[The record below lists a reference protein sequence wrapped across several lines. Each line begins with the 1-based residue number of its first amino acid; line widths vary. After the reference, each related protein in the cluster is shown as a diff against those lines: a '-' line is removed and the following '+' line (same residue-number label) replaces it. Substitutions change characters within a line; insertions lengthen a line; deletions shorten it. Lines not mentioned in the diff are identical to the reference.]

1 MRLPKKYLSEDVI
14 RDLEP
19 LLKRESRR
27 LWEGGSAEV
36 PHVPFGEELA
46 SRLSEARRCRQL
58 RGGLESIEVL
68 IQKENAGLARFRPQS
83 GPQAAESG
91 ETVSRLLILSCD
103 GSERFYRHA
112 ESLLKR
118 FGGRVAALR
127 LDVPGSL
134 LGKLFFG
141 PDKEVKAMLVTK
153 IDLVGRVLEGVLAD
167 SRSPAAAK

>member
-1 MRLPKKYLSEDVI
+1 MRLPRKYLSEEVI

-19 LLKRESRR
+19 LLKRESKK

-36 PHVPFGEELA
+36 PHVPLGDELA
-46 SRLSEARRCRQL
+46 SRLNEARRCRQL

-68 IQKENAGLARFRPQS
+68 IQKENAGLARMKPQQ
-83 GPQAAESG
+83 GTERAESG

-127 LDVPGSL
+127 LNVPGSL
-134 LGKLFFG
+134 LGKMFFG
-141 PDKEVKAMLVTK
+141 PDKEVKALLVTK

-167 SRSPAAAK
+167 SRSPEAPK